1 VGTLIGAALA
11 AIAGLA
17 VATTAVVGIVQTV
30 KEEPSSKPSTET
42 PVVQYGQH

>member
-17 VATTAVVGIVQTV
+17 VAITAVIGIVQTV
-30 KEEPSSKPSTET
+30 KEEPSSKPAIET
-42 PVVQYGQH
+42 PVIQYGQR

>member
-17 VATTAVVGIVQTV
+17 VATTTVIGIVQAV
-30 KEEPSSKPSTET
+30 KEEPSSKPG
-42 PVVQYGQH
+42 VVIQYGQR